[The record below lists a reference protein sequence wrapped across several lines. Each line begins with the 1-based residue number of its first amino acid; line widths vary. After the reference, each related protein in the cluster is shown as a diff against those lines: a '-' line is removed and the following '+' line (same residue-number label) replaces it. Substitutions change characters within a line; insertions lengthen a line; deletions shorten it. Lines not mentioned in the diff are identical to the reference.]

1 MLKKGAERQR
11 GQAPEID
18 GAFGCVV
25 EDWGALLKVHGP
37 AAGSSFVKWYNRAGM
52 EIALISHFPNR
63 QTINLATEL
72 RTPNL
77 IPHALFC
84 PLIGYE
90 AA

>member
-1 MLKKGAERQR
+1 M
-11 GQAPEID
+11 
-18 GAFGCVV
+18 
-25 EDWGALLKVHGP
+25 EDWDVLLKVHGP
-37 AAGSSFVKWYNRAGM
+37 AVESSFVKWYNRAEM

-77 IPHALFC
+77 VPRALFC